1 MKKSNKVISL
11 EYLQNLVKK
20 QEEKEER
27 EKGIG
32 LINIAT
38 NEPTTRY
45 AIGSSP
51 LSGVPPMNGRRPAV
65 V

>member
-27 EKGIG
+27 DRQIG
-32 LINIAT
+32 YSDRGS
-38 NEPTTRY
+38 NEMLQMARKD
-45 AIGSSP
+45 
-51 LSGVPPMNGRRPAV
+51 N
-65 V
+65 

>member
-27 EKGIG
+27 EKGVS
-32 LINIAT
+32 LINNAT
-38 NEPTTRY
+38 NEPK
-45 AIGSSP
+45 SK
-51 LSGVPPMNGRRPAV
+51 N
-65 V
+65 

>member
-27 EKGIG
+27 EKGIC
-32 LINIAT
+32 LINGAT
-38 NEPTTRY
+38 NEPK
-45 AIGSSP
+45 SK
-51 LSGVPPMNGRRPAV
+51 N
-65 V
+65 